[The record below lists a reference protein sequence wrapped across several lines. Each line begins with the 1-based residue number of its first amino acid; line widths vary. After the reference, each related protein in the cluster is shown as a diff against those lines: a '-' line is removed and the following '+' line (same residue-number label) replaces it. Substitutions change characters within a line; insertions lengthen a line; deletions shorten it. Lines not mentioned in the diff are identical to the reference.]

1 MTVFRR
7 DPLGAFANNVRPTAC
22 DKCLEP
28 LDDAPLGS
36 VELITVL
43 GVWCSKCERGEAA

>member
-1 MTVFRR
+1 MSVFRYEPR
-7 DPLGAFANNVRPTAC
+7 APQEPTCC

-43 GVWCSKCERGEAA
+43 GVWCSKCEQKGDAA